1 MLDALRN
8 LFARGHDSRRGGR
21 RSWLAPVAALLV
33 ASATLSAQ
41 AEPAAAGPG
50 PAAQVLGA
58 EIRTSDPEELR
69 YLVLRALTDRYAAK
83 HGIEV
88 TPNEIDAYLAR
99 MAAVAEQDRRARE
112 AQLVEIE
119 RQLAAPTL
127 TNEQRVALT
136 AERDMLS
143 QLAHDLAKTSATPQE
158 AAEEAQA
165 RRTVAAAFVRQWK
178 INQALHRDYGGRI
191 IFQQGGPEPLD
202 AYRRFLEEQQRQGA
216 FAIADRALATAF
228 WRYYMNDAIHSFYPT
243 GSAEEAQ
250 AFASPWWLTPWP
262 RNSSPQ
268 PSEVK
273 P

>member
-1 MLDALRN
+1 MLGALRN

-33 ASATLSAQ
+33 ASATLVAQ

-69 YLVLRALTDRYAAK
+69 YLILRPLTDRYAAARSI
-83 HGIEV
+83 GVAPDEV
-88 TPNEIDAYLAR
+88 DAYLAR
-99 MAAVAEQDRRARE
+99 MAALAEQDRRERDAR
-112 AQLVEIE
+112 LVEIE
-119 RQLAAPTL
+119 RQLAAPAL
-127 TNEQRVALT
+127 ADEQRAALS
-136 AERDMLS
+136 AERGTLS
-143 QLAHDLAKTSATPQE
+143 QLSRDLAQAPATPQD

-216 FAIADRALATAF
+216 FAIADKALETAF
-228 WRYYMNDAIHSFYPT
+228 WRYYTIDAIHSFYPT

-250 AFASPWWLTPWP
+250 AFASPW
-262 RNSSPQ
+262 
-268 PSEVK
+268 
-273 P
+273 

>member
-8 LFARGHDSRRGGR
+8 LFASGPDLRHGGR
-21 RSWLAPVAALLV
+21 RTWLAPVAALLL
-33 ASATLSAQ
+33 ASAAPVAQ
-41 AEPAAAGPG
+41 AESADAGPG
-50 PAAQVLGA
+50 PAAQVLGT

-69 YLVLRALTDRYAAK
+69 YLVLRALTDRYAAE
-83 HGIEV
+83 HGIGV
-88 TPNEIDAYLAR
+88 APDEIDAYLAR
-99 MAAVAEQDRRARE
+99 MAAVAEQDRRERDAG
-112 AQLVEIE
+112 LVEIE

-165 RRTVAAAFVRQWK
+165 RRTVAAAFIRQWK
-178 INQALHRDYGGRI
+178 INRSLYRDYGGRI

-216 FAIADRALATAF
+216 FAIADRALQAAF
-228 WRYYMNDAIHSFYPT
+228 WRYYTNGTIHSFYPT

-250 AFASPWWLTPWP
+250 AFASPWWLPPWP
-262 RNSSPQ
+262 RNSSPH
-268 PSEVK
+268 PSEAN

>member
-21 RSWLAPVAALLV
+21 RSWLVPVAALLV
-33 ASATLSAQ
+33 TSAAPVAQ
-41 AEPAAAGPG
+41 AESADAGPG

-69 YLVLRALTDRYAAK
+69 YLILRPLTDRYAAARSI
-83 HGIEV
+83 GV
-88 TPNEIDAYLAR
+88 AADEIDAYLAR
-99 MAAVAEQDRRARE
+99 MAAVAEQDRRERDAR
-112 AQLVEIE
+112 LVEIE
-119 RQLAAPTL
+119 RQLATPRL
-127 TNEQRVALT
+127 TGEQRTALS

-143 QLAHDLAKTSATPQE
+143 QLSRDLAQAPATPQE
-158 AAEEAQA
+158 AAEQA
-165 RRTVAAAFVRQWK
+165 ESRRTVAAAFIRQWK

-216 FAIADRALATAF
+216 FAIADEAVETTF
-228 WRYYMNDAIHSFYPT
+228 WRYYTIDAIHSFYPT
-243 GSAEEAQ
+243 GGTEEAQ
-250 AFASPWWLTPWP
+250 AFASPWWLMPWP